1 MITGTWYDRVV
12 AATGINLFI
21 SRVYTA
27 GDILGD
33 VPGYVRAGDILGDV
47 PGYVRAGD
55 ILGDVP
61 GYE

>member
-1 MITGTWYDRVV
+1 MITGTLYDRVV

-47 PGYVRAGD
+47 PGY
-55 ILGDVP
+55 
-61 GYE
+61 E